1 MMLSSEPPFS
11 SIAIVGLGL
20 IGGSIALGIRERWPS
35 SRVVGVD
42 TEAVV
47 AHALGSGAID
57 RALDSI
63 AALPDASLIVLAAPV
78 RQNIDLLQ
86 QLVQRKDPAPAGR
99 VLSGPPPRQTV
110 VTDVGGTKRAIVKTA
125 RDLPPSMTFVGG
137 HPLGGGERGGFA
149 FTRPDLFA
157 GRPWIFTP
165 DGDGPADGVDRPA
178 PVVGGLG
185 ARPAI
190 VAAEEHDR

>member
-1 MMLSSEPPFS
+1 MMLSAEPPFS
-11 SIAIVGLGL
+11 SIAIGGLGL
-20 IGGSIALGIRERWPS
+20 IGGSIALGVRERWPS

-42 TEAVV
+42 REVVV

-57 RALDSI
+57 RAVDSI
-63 AALPDASLIVLAAPV
+63 AALPEASLIVLAAPV

-86 QLVQRKDPAPAGR
+86 QLARQNDTVRPSPSDPR
-99 VLSGPPPRQTV
+99 RRQIV
-110 VTDVGGTKRAIVKTA
+110 VTDVGGTKRDIVKAA
-125 RDLPPSMTFVGG
+125 RDLPPSTTFVGG

-149 FTRPDLFA
+149 CARPHLFS